1 MLGSPSRCVMPII
14 TALFLLTSVVLLH
27 AQEKPAIDCTPSFPF
42 KDSWW
47 GADAA
52 YSIPLPAGRSIWIF
66 GDTLY
71 GDRRVVEGN
80 EPRMVRN
87 SIGISTCDGRGWK
100 VDYVIR
106 KDDKGQPL
114 DFFQAQHKD
123 TWYWALDGFLN
134 KNDLWVTLLCMRNAP
149 RTTAAALGFE
159 TCGADL
165 AKISGLENDPQRW
178 SVKYFP
184 LVA

>member
-1 MLGSPSRCVMPII
+1 MFPQTRQWRASKSGIPRLTLRRQRPILVAWLSRRTEVAPMLPTPLHRSGW
-14 TALFLLTSVVLLH
+14 FLLSCAVLLQ
-27 AQEKPAIDCTPSFPF
+27 AQERSKIDCTPSFPF

-47 GADAA
+47 GADGA
-52 YSIPLPAGRSIWIF
+52 YSIPLPDGRSLWIF

-87 SIGISTCDGRGWK
+87 SIGISTCDDRDRQ

-106 KDDKGQPL
+106 RGDKGQPQ

-123 TWYWALDGFLN
+123 TWYWALDGFLSTN
-134 KNDLWVTLLCMRNAP
+134 H
-149 RTTAAALGFE
+149 
-159 TCGADL
+159 
-165 AKISGLENDPQRW
+165 
-178 SVKYFP
+178 
-184 LVA
+184 